1 MLRKRHPE
9 RYEPLDFEVE
19 DNREAPD
26 DRRAIAE
33 LGEQLSAGLRGL
45 TDIERVC
52 FCLKHLEQWRIR
64 EIAAELDT
72 NDGSVKQA
80 IFRAVRKLRVS
91 LADLRSQHDE

>member
-1 MLRKRHPE
+1 MTW
-9 RYEPLDFEVE
+9 
-19 DNREAPD
+19 
-26 DRRAIAE
+26 
-33 LGEQLSAGLRGL
+33 G
-45 TDIERVC
+45 
-52 FCLKHLEQWRIR
+52 